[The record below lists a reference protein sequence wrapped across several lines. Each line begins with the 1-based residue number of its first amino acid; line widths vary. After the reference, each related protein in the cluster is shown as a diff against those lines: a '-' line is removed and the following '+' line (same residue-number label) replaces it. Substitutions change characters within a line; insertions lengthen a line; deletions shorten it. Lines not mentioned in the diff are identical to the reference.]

1 LSESGVPGLKNFQV
15 TSWFSLMGPAGMN
28 KADIQKIA
36 LETKRILNLPE
47 VKEKLSAIGLEANP
61 QGPEALNQ
69 LIQQDSKRWSKL
81 IEEIGIKA
89 E

>member
-1 LSESGVPGLKNFQV
+1 
-15 TSWFSLMGPAGMN
+15 MGPAGMN
-28 KADIQKIA
+28 KADVQKIA
-36 LETKRILNLPE
+36 QETKRILNLPE
-47 VKEKLSAIGLEANP
+47 VKERLSAIGLEANP

-81 IEEIGIKA
+81 IEETGIKA

>member
-1 LSESGVPGLKNFQV
+1 
-15 TSWFSLMGPAGMN
+15 MGPAGMN
-28 KADIQKIA
+28 RADVLKIA
-36 LETKRILNLPE
+36 FETKRILNLPE

-81 IEEIGIKA
+81 IEDTGIKA

>member
-1 LSESGVPGLKNFQV
+1 
-15 TSWFSLMGPAGMN
+15 
-28 KADIQKIA
+28 
-36 LETKRILNLPE
+36 
-47 VKEKLSAIGLEANP
+47 VKERLSAIGLEANP

-81 IEEIGIKA
+81 IEDTGIKA

>member
-1 LSESGVPGLKNFQV
+1 
-15 TSWFSLMGPAGMN
+15 MGPAGMN
-28 KADIQKIA
+28 KTDIQKIA

-47 VKEKLSAIGLEANP
+47 VKERLSSIGLEANP

-81 IEEIGIKA
+81 IEETGIKV